1 MGSDLGY
8 CCLDDE
14 GAAPD
19 ALAAVAD
26 DEAAAWRRGAAASI
40 SAEREAG
47 SIWMEGTRRGGG
59 PITNSG

>member
-8 CCLDDE
+8 CCLDE
-14 GAAPD
+14 GATA
-19 ALAAVAD
+19 ALDAD
-26 DEAAAWRRGAAASI
+26 DNAVAWRRGAAASI

-47 SIWMEGTRRGGG
+47 SIWIEGTRRGGG

>member
-14 GAAPD
+14 GAA
-19 ALAAVAD
+19 AHATLAVVAD
-26 DEAAAWRRGAAASI
+26 DDAAWRRGAASI

>member
-19 ALAAVAD
+19 AALAVVAD
-26 DEAAAWRRGAAASI
+26 DAAWRRGAAASI